1 MGNFKED
8 IARTEAFIFDVDN
21 VMTDGGIIPTLDGD
35 FIRRY
40 NAKDGYALGY
50 AVKMGYKVCIITG
63 GRGKTLENR
72 LRMLGINRYYTDC
85 MDKITAMR
93 EYFADEGIDPA
104 HAIYMGRRHPR
115 SGVHARGGH
124 PGLPGRRR
132 GRSDRGFALRLG
144 FRGGEGAVRDIVEQV
159 LPRPRRLG
167 EKLRG
172 RHPVVAGG
180 IAVNPPR
187 NGHGKAGLRER
198 SPAFFTA

>member
-8 IARTEAFIFDVDN
+8 IARTEAFIFDVDG

-40 NAKDGYALGY
+40 N

-104 HAIYMGRRHPR
+104 HAIYMGDDIPDLECMREVGIPVCPADAAAEVIEASRYV
-115 SGVHARGGH
+115 SE
-124 PGLPGRRR
+124 
-132 GRSDRGFALRLG
+132 

-159 LPRPRRLG
+159 LRA
-167 EKLRG
+167 RG
-172 RHPVVAGG
+172 DWAKNSEGVTPSSLAASR
-180 IAVNPPR
+180 
-187 NGHGKAGLRER
+187 
-198 SPAFFTA
+198 